1 VMVFNASYMEF
12 WATKLTPAD
21 LSGAK

>member
-1 VMVFNASYMEF
+1 MVFNTAYMEF